1 MRKFLN
7 LMHNE
12 WKKLFCKKSTWVLL
26 ILLAVVTIGLGVLL
40 IANSTP
46 SEVSYLENFESAKQH
61 YEKICAEMEADG
73 ISPDSADYREARI
86 QLEYYTYMDE
96 HELEMSDWRLQT
108 GVIRDMCVAKVGGDT
123 ENYERFRAIVEDE
136 DLAAYHTY
144 MYELYVADQPSAE
157 EIYAWERDYLIE
169 HEVEP
174 TYENPLYMMLVGE
187 LRSAKMT
194 ILRNEGRENLT
205 EAEQRTLQAAKDTR
219 LLCEYRLEHEYTV
232 DPSKAFETSYT
243 GGDSQSL
250 FWNIL
255 ANSASLMLL
264 VGIICIIF
272 AGGIVANEFSAGTVK
287 FLLINPVSRWKI
299 LMSKY
304 VTVLSMGLL
313 MGLIIFVVSFCTG
326 LFAGA
331 WDAFTPI
338 LEVENGELVH
348 SSPYWLLLKKYLL
361 SCVEILVMTTLAF
374 AISSLARSTAFAVGI
389 SLLAYLSGALLV
401 TLLME
406 LDCDWGRY
414 LIFAN
419 MDLSAIADGKGMFPY
434 QTLGTAIV
442 VVVLHMAV
450 FLWTAWDGF
459 VRREV

>member
-1 MRKFLN
+1 MRKFFR
-7 LMHNE
+7 LMQNE

-26 ILLAVVTIGLGVLL
+26 ILLAVVTVGLGVLL
-40 IANSTP
+40 IVNSTP
-46 SEVSYLENFESAKQH
+46 REVYYHENFESAKQH
-61 YEKICAEMEADG
+61 YEKVCAQMEADG

-86 QLEYYTYMDE
+86 QLEYYTYMGE
-96 HELEMSDWRLQT
+96 HEFGITDWRIET
-108 GVIRDMCVAKVGGDT
+108 GVLLNMCTAKVGGDT
-123 ENYERFRAIVEDE
+123 ENYERFRAIVENE

-157 EIYAWERDYLIE
+157 EIYAWERDYLIA

-174 TYENPLYMMLVGE
+174 TYENPLYRMLVGE
-187 LRSAKMT
+187 LRPAKMT
-194 ILRNEGRENLT
+194 ILRNEGREHLT
-205 EAEQRTLQAAKDTR
+205 EVEQRTLQAAKDTR

-232 DPSKAFETSYT
+232 DPSTSFESSYMNN
-243 GGDSQSL
+243 GAKSL
-250 FWNIL
+250 FWEIL

-264 VGIICIIF
+264 VGIFCIIF

-299 LMSKY
+299 LVSKY
-304 VTVLSMGLL
+304 ATVLSMGLL
-313 MGLIIFVVSFCTG
+313 MSLIIFVVSFCTG

-331 WDAFTPI
+331 SEALTPI
-338 LEVENGELVH
+338 LEVENGELVR

-406 LDCDWGRY
+406 MNCDWGRY

-419 MDLSAIADGKGMFPY
+419 MDLAAIAAENSLFPY

-442 VVVLHMAV
+442 VVVLHMIV